1 MEEKKENTNLAIYN
15 AVREVPK
22 EAQKPISAGRLKGKT
37 DINPMWR
44 IKCLTEQFGMCGF
57 GWKYDIV
64 KMWTEQGTTDEI
76 SAFAQI
82 NLYVKI
88 NDTWSDAIP
97 GIGGSSFTTKEKSG
111 VYQSDECYKMALTD
125 AISVACKA
133 LGVGADVYWDAD
145 KTKYSSNEIQKK
157 VLPKSMFNDE
167 KLLKWIYGIALK
179 KKKENKPFSVS
190 STLEAN
196 YIVQP
201 EDIQEVS
208 SNLTSYMVKN
218 NLNV

>member
-1 MEEKKENTNLAIYN
+1 MDPKTDNPNLKIYN

-44 IKCLTEQFGMCGF
+44 IKCLTEQFGVCGF
-57 GWKYDIV
+57 GWRYEITNK
-64 KMWTEQGTTDEI
+64 WTESGVKDEI
-76 SAFAQI
+76 SAFVQI

-88 NDTWSDAIP
+88 GDIWSEAIQ
-97 GIGGSSFTTKEKSG
+97 GVGGSSFVTREKQG
-111 VYQSDECYKMALTD
+111 PYQSDECYKMALTD

-133 LGVGADVYWDAD
+133 LGIGADVYLEAD
-145 KTKYSSNEIQKK
+145 KTKYSVNEVSKK
-157 VLPKSMFNDE
+157 ILPKNMLNDD
-167 KLLKWIYGIALK
+167 KLLKWMYSVAVK
-179 KKKENKPFSVS
+179 KKKENKQFSVA

-208 SNLTSYMVKN
+208 NNLTTYMVAN
-218 NLNV
+218 NLTI

>member
-1 MEEKKENTNLAIYN
+1 MDPKTDNPNLKIYN

-44 IKCLTEQFGMCGF
+44 IKCLTEQFGVCGL
-57 GWKYDIV
+57 GWRYEITNK
-64 KMWTEQGTTDEI
+64 WTESGVKDEI
-76 SAFAQI
+76 SAFVQI

-88 NDTWSDAIP
+88 GDTWSEAIQ
-97 GIGGSSFTTKEKSG
+97 GVGGSSFVTREKQG
-111 VYQSDECYKMALTD
+111 PYQSDECYKMALTD

-133 LGVGADVYWDAD
+133 LGIGADVYWEAD
-145 KTKYSSNEIQKK
+145 KTKYSVNEVTKK
-157 VLPKSMFNDE
+157 ILPKNMLNDD
-167 KLLKWIYGIALK
+167 KLLKWLYSVAVK
-179 KKKENKPFSVS
+179 KKKENKQFSVA

-196 YIVQP
+196 YIIQP

-208 SNLTSYMVKN
+208 NNLTTYMVAN
-218 NLNV
+218 NLTI